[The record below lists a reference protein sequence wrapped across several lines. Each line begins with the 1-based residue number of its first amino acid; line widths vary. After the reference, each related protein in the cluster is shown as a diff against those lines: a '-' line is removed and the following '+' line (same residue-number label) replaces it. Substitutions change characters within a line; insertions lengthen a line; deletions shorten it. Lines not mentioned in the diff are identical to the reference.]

1 MKIKLLSFRKLLPV
15 AASAM
20 LLIAGTA
27 NAQTERQSAAPATTV
42 MQVGTV
48 TERSS
53 AVNLKTV
60 GKEVAPG
67 VLEVD
72 PNSVRGKR
80 FIIPRDDQAA
90 RVACIGKWKNGECRG
105 IYIEW

>member
-27 NAQTERQSAAPATTV
+27 NAQTERQSAPATTV

-53 AVNLKTV
+53 AVNLKTI

-80 FIIPRDDQAA
+80 FIIPRDDQTA